1 MLSLSSV
8 LDWLL
13 YRLLSGSLEARGNQM
28 AWLLLANAVWR
39 VLPHREQ
46 QWQWEEGG
54 MESGN
59 VVLDTNARRMK
70 GGL

>member
-1 MLSLSSV
+1 
-8 LDWLL
+8 
-13 YRLLSGSLEARGNQM
+13 M